1 MFTATYH
8 DIVLSEYRSI
18 QALGP
23 QQFPGYRAAI
33 LLPQYP
39 RHRLPL
45 WLGQHHLALAGTH
58 V

>member
-1 MFTATYH
+1 MFTATYYG
-8 DIVLSEYRSI
+8 IVLSEYRSI

-23 QQFPGYRAAI
+23 QPFPGYPAAI
-33 LLPQYP
+33 LLHQYS

-45 WLGQHHLALAGTH
+45 WMGQHHLALAGAH